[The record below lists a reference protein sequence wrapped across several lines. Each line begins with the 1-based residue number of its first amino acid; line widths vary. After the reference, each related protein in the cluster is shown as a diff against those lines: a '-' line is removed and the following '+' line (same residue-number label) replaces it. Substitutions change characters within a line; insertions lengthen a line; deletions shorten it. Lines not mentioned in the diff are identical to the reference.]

1 MSTFNTDAE
10 RFSRNY
16 GRSKEDG
23 ESANKTRL
31 AIIETFNRLV
41 EDKSERIFFNLPY
54 SDFYKAMQAFTSGK
68 RGHLMERYINR
79 ALRQT
84 QTNKVGQGDLTNGLG
99 ETTEV
104 KTASI
109 SADGQFVF
117 TGLRPGDNTTHHV
130 ITFLHEDHFVTHTLK
145 SEDLAQFTLTPVRNQ
160 RGVFQLGIRPGAG
173 LHGELVKLSDVRT
186 WTDEDTNRRSNPYA
200 FLNEAGLVKD
210 DLGHMA
216 DFKEDIRKAAAG
228 TGTLAH
234 LSEAEMLEIRPFVEG
249 SKFGLMFQD
258 WILDHFELAT
268 NRKAGKADGV
278 SRNGALE
285 IKSASVN
292 VAGQLIIQGVKP
304 SEFDELII
312 ALNFDTHVEYFRL
325 NRREAARFFSPK
337 AGYGKE
343 TNDGVFRVNMRASD
357 RSKPLNFL
365 RRTKAFDIRAELH

>member
-31 AIIETFNRLV
+31 AVIETYNRLV
-41 EDKSERIFFNLPY
+41 EDGSERIFFNLPY
-54 SDFYKAMQAFTSGK
+54 SDFYKAMQAFTAAK
-68 RGHLMERYINR
+68 RGLLMERYINR

-84 QTNKVGQGDLTNGLG
+84 QTNKVGQGDLTDGLG

-104 KTASI
+104 KTSRV
-109 SADGQFVF
+109 SADGRFQFAGIRPDDSNTRYVF
-117 TGLRPGDNTTHHV
+117 AT
-130 ITFLHEDHFVTHTLK
+130 LHEEHFVTHTLK
-145 SEDLAQFTLTPVRNQ
+145 SEDLAQFTLTPERDRRGSFRATLLPGGRTHAKLEQLSVVRNW
-160 RGVFQLGIRPGAG
+160 
-173 LHGELVKLSDVRT
+173 S
-186 WTDEDTNRRSNPYA
+186 DEDTNRRSNPYA
-200 FLNEAGLVKD
+200 FLDESGLVKD
-210 DLGHMA
+210 DLSHMA
-216 DFKEDIRKAAAG
+216 DFKEDVRKAAHG

-234 LSEAEMLEIRPFVEG
+234 LSEAELLEIRPFVEV

-268 NRKAGKADGV
+268 NRRACKADGV
-278 SRNGALE
+278 GRTGALE
-285 IKSASVN
+285 IKSASIRSN
-292 VAGQLIIQGVKP
+292 GQLIIQGVKP

-337 AGYGKE
+337 AGFGIE
-343 TNDGVFRVNMRASD
+343 ANDGVFLVTMSASD

>member
-31 AIIETFNRLV
+31 AVIETYNRLV
-41 EDKSERIFFNLPY
+41 EDESERIFFNLPY
-54 SDFYKAMQAFTSGK
+54 SDFYKATQAFSASK
-68 RGHLMERYINR
+68 RGLLMERYINR

-84 QTNKVGQGDLTNGLG
+84 QTNKVGQGDLTNGFG

-104 KTASI
+104 KTSSI
-109 SADGQFVF
+109 TADGKFRVS
-117 TGLRPGDNTTHHV
+117 GLRPGDNTTHHV

-145 SEDLAQFTLTPVRNQ
+145 TEDLAQFTLTPERNK
-160 RGVFQLGIRPGAG
+160 RGVFQLSIRPGAG
-173 LHGELVKLSDVRT
+173 LHGKLVKLSDVRT

-234 LSEAEMLEIRPFVEG
+234 LSEAEMLEIRPFVESG
-249 SKFGLMFQD
+249 KFGLMFQD

-278 SRNGALE
+278 GRKGALE
-285 IKSASVN
+285 IKSASVRVN
-292 VAGQLIIQGVKP
+292 GMFTIEGVKP
-304 SEFDELII
+304 SEFNEMII

-337 AGYGKE
+337 VGYGKE
-343 TNDGVFRVNMRASD
+343 TNDGVFKVNIGTSD